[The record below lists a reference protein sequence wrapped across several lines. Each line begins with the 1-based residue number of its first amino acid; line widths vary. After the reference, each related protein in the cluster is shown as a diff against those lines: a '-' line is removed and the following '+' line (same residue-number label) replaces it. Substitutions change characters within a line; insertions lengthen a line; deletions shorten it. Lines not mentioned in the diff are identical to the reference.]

1 MIGYLRSDVMPQ
13 PVSQGMMGSAERL
26 SPKVTEDAAKM
37 WRRAGLGAGRPIA
50 AQQAAAGSLMTV
62 GR

>member
-26 SPKVTEDAAKM
+26 SPKVTEDAGQDVEEGGARS
-37 WRRAGLGAGRPIA
+37 WTANHRPAGCCG
-50 AQQAAAGSLMTV
+50 
-62 GR
+62 